1 MFARLPLPQ
10 LSSIARG
17 AHGFWRAANLTAGGQ
32 RNYYICDAAWWRYFG
47 EQYGHKYAGR
57 FAEEAARDGDE
68 AEKAVHGGSIY
79 TSSVRHR
86 DEIVAVCIRAGYSA
100 FYQLSNEA
108 GTHSGSNAQGK
119 PIVSVHDS
127 WLVRYTDA
135 PVVCQPKLV
144 VAKHCRLDKAVVT
157 KVWCVTVPAKDNLIF
172 VRRVQAR
179 DEKGRPTAVSRP
191 IVVGN
196 TAPEMIKNKL
206 YGPAAD
212 IFSYGVML
220 YRMLCGSKPFK
231 GKVDRDLDKAVI
243 ERKPQFPKE
252 IFSKEA
258 ILLLTG
264 LLQKRPENR
273 MGCGDKG
280 IEEIK
285 EHPFFESIDWGL
297 LEAGYIDPPFVPNKF
312 DVNAASLKDI
322 GDFDR
327 AKYKH
332 VKLDD
337 RFKQRIKNF
346 EYVSAK
352 ALQDEMVLVLEK
364 SDENTNFEKFAHQ
377 PEKQEPTQMVANGPC
392 CTIA

>member
-1 MFARLPLPQ
+1 
-10 LSSIARG
+10 
-17 AHGFWRAANLTAGGQ
+17 
-32 RNYYICDAAWWRYFG
+32 
-47 EQYGHKYAGR
+47 
-57 FAEEAARDGDE
+57 
-68 AEKAVHGGSIY
+68 
-79 TSSVRHR
+79 
-86 DEIVAVCIRAGYSA
+86 
-100 FYQLSNEA
+100 
-108 GTHSGSNAQGK
+108 
-119 PIVSVHDS
+119 
-127 WLVRYTDA
+127 
-135 PVVCQPKLV
+135 
-144 VAKHCRLDKAVVT
+144 
-157 KVWCVTVPAKDNLIF
+157 
-172 VRRVQAR
+172 
-179 DEKGRPTAVSRP
+179 
-191 IVVGN
+191 
-196 TAPEMIKNKL
+196 MIKNKL

-258 ILLLTG
+258 INLLTG

-273 MGCGDKG
+273 LGCGERL

-297 LEAGYIDPPFVPNKF
+297 LEAGYIDPPFTPNKF

-332 VKLDD
+332 VKLDE
-337 RFKQRIKNF
+337 RFKQRIRNF
-346 EYVSAK
+346 EYCSAK

-364 SDENTNFEKFAHQ
+364 ADENVNFEKFAHQ
-377 PEKQEPTQMVANGPC
+377 PEKQEQAQVVANGPC
-392 CTIA
+392 CAIA